1 MTSAPKN
8 APGPASKRPSK
19 TTHPLRLFS
28 GSSNP
33 ALARSIAE
41 CLGIE
46 LGKCTTTRLP
56 DSEIHVLLD
65 DPVRGDD
72 VYLVQPCCRPVNDHL
87 VELALYI
94 DAMRRASAHTI
105 TAVVPYFP
113 YARQERMARGRES
126 ISARVVATTL
136 ETLGADRVVYV
147 DIHAQAIQGFF
158 NVPVD
163 SLSAVDVLAEAF
175 RGPAF
180 KEGAVVAPDE
190 GRVKLAGRY
199 AQSLN
204 LPLVLMHKRRTSF
217 DSAHTTHV
225 VGDISGKIPIVI
237 DDIIASGSVLD
248 QLDALLAQGA
258 RREIHLAI
266 THGVLTE
273 SAWARLD
280 RPEIKRLLITDTIPL
295 TPERAH
301 PKIEVRSVAPLL
313 ADVIRR
319 VHEGSSISTLL
330 RRD

>member
-1 MTSAPKN
+1 M
-8 APGPASKRPSK
+8 GEQASPEASPRRVSK

-28 GSSNP
+28 GSANP
-33 ALARSIAE
+33 ALARSIAGY
-41 CLGIE
+41 LGIE
-46 LGKCTTTRLP
+46 LGQCTTTWLP
-56 DSEIHVLLD
+56 DSEVHVVLD

-72 VYLVQPCCRPVNDHL
+72 VYLLQPCSRPVNDHL
-87 VELALYI
+87 IELCLYV

-105 TAVVPYFP
+105 TAVIPYFP
-113 YARQERMARGRES
+113 YARQERMAHGREA
-126 ISARVVATTL
+126 ISAKVVAQTL
-136 ETLGADRVVYV
+136 ETLGVARVVYV
-147 DIHAQAIQGFF
+147 DVHAPAIQGFF
-158 NVPVD
+158 DVPID
-163 SLSAVDVLAEAF
+163 PLSAVDVLAEAF
-175 RGPAF
+175 RGPEFRDA
-180 KEGAVVAPDE
+180 AIVSPDE

-217 DSAHTTHV
+217 DTTHTTHV
-225 VGDISGKIPIVI
+225 VGDITGKIPIVI

-273 SAWARLD
+273 SAWSRLE

-295 TPERAH
+295 TPDRAH
-301 PKIEVRSVAPLL
+301 PKIEVRSIAPLL

-330 RRD
+330 KRD